1 MCLSRRFLNEKFSGG
16 LFVSSARQTSMGCG
30 QSRVSA
36 ASESAIDSV
45 DANNKIEA
53 ISENEK
59 TTELVRLAESLN
71 GYEVHNGDGVH
82 HITGGILGK

>member
-1 MCLSRRFLNEKFSGG
+1 
-16 LFVSSARQTSMGCG
+16 MGCG

-45 DANNKIEA
+45 DANNKIGS

-71 GYEVHNGDGVH
+71 GYEVHTSDGVH
-82 HITGGILGK
+82 HISGGILGK

>member
-1 MCLSRRFLNEKFSGG
+1 
-16 LFVSSARQTSMGCG
+16 MGCG

-53 ISENEK
+53 SSEFEK

-71 GYEVHNGDGVH
+71 GYEVHSDGVH
-82 HITGGILGK
+82 HITAGGILGKYSTHYR

>member
-1 MCLSRRFLNEKFSGG
+1 
-16 LFVSSARQTSMGCG
+16 MGCG

-59 TTELVRLAESLN
+59 TTELVRIAESLN
-71 GYEVHNGDGVH
+71 GYEVHN
-82 HITGGILGK
+82 IPGGILGKY

>member
-1 MCLSRRFLNEKFSGG
+1 
-16 LFVSSARQTSMGCG
+16 MGCG

-36 ASESAIDSV
+36 ASESAIDS
-45 DANNKIEA
+45 NNKIEA

-82 HITGGILGK
+82 HITGGILGKW